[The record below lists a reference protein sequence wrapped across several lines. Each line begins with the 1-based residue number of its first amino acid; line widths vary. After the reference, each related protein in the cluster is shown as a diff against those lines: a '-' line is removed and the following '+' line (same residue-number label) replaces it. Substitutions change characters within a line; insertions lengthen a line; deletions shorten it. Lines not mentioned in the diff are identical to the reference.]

1 MIQRLSSFQRPDIL
15 KFFDQELADIG
26 PEDFV
31 KGKEL
36 VTNLMVSTMITE
48 SKNFIEAKFPDQS
61 AQFIA
66 D

>member
-1 MIQRLSSFQRPDIL
+1 MIQRPDII

-36 VTNLMVSTMITE
+36 VTNWMVSTMITE
-48 SKNFIEAKFPDQS
+48 SKNFIEAKFLD
-61 AQFIA
+61 
-66 D
+66 